1 MDFIIYFCIC
11 ICAII
16 IFALY
21 IRKIIKP
28 YKQKE
33 KIESDPLP
41 LEIKTEFETV
51 KFQAEIVN
59 LTCRVEMVG
68 IKTPKS
74 VEIYTVEFKTDEEP
88 NIILKTGG
96 RKGGATGTRK
106 NIKYGA
112 HLGDNKTW
120 KEADNQKSG

>member
-33 KIESDPLP
+33 KIESDSSP

-74 VEIYTVEFKTDEEP
+74 VEIYTVEFKNDDELIKLDIPQEMYDGLEIGQIGEVTLVEGELYSF
-88 NIILKTGG
+88 II
-96 RKGGATGTRK
+96 
-106 NIKYGA
+106 
-112 HLGDNKTW
+112 
-120 KEADNQKSG
+120 